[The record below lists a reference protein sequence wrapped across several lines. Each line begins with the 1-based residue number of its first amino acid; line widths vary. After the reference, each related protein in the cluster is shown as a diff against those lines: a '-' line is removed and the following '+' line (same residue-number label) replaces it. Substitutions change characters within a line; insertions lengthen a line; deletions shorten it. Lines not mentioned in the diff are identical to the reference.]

1 MKAVDNRLRVH
12 SAEPLVGGPPL
23 PELRQDHI
31 TPADLF
37 FIRNHGPIPE
47 VDAASF
53 RLEVDGLVRKQM
65 QFSLTEL
72 RASFP
77 RISVTATLQCAGNRR
92 DELMKVAPIPGEVP
106 WNADGISN
114 ASWSGVCLRDVLEV
128 AGVAPGAK
136 HAAFIGFDRVTRHGE
151 TFGFGGSIPIE
162 KAMSPETLLV
172 DEMNGAPLP
181 PAHGFPLRVVVPG
194 YIGARSVKWV
204 RSIRLQ
210 AEPSDNYFQ
219 SKVYRLFPPHATA
232 ETARPED
239 GLPLAE
245 NSLNSVICDPEAN
258 AELPAGAVTVRGYAI
273 AGGGRRVARVDV
285 SADGGRTWTTAS
297 LEPGEPWTWQFW
309 EARLTLGRGPA
320 ELVARAFDTAANSQ
334 PEQLASVWN
343 FKGYMN
349 NALHRVAVTGR

>member
-1 MKAVDNRLRVH
+1 MTVVDSRLQVH
-12 SAEPLVGGPPL
+12 STEPLVGGPPL
-23 PELRQDHI
+23 SVLRQDHI

-65 QFSLTEL
+65 QFSLAEL
-72 RASFP
+72 RDRFP
-77 RISVTATLQCAGNRR
+77 RVSVTATLQCAGNRR
-92 DELMKVAPIPGEVP
+92 DELTKIAPIPGEVP
-106 WNADGISN
+106 WGADGISN
-114 ASWSGVCLRDVLEV
+114 AAWSGVRLCDVLEA
-128 AGVAPGAK
+128 AGVAPGAA
-136 HAAFIGFDRVTRHGE
+136 HAAFVGLDEVTRHGE
-151 TFGFGGSIPIE
+151 TFGFGGSIPID
-162 KAMSPETLLV
+162 KALSPETLLV
-172 DEMNGAPLP
+172 DEMNGAPLH
-181 PAHGFPLRVVVPG
+181 PAHGFPLRVLVPG
-194 YIGARSVKWV
+194 YIGARSVKWL
-204 RSIRLQ
+204 SGIRLQ
-210 AEPSDNYFQ
+210 TEPSANYFQ
-219 SKVYRLFPPHATA
+219 AKVYRLFPPHTKA

-239 GLPLAE
+239 GIALSE
-245 NSLNSVICDPEAN
+245 NSLNAVICDPERGAT
-258 AELPAGAVTVRGYAI
+258 LPAGPVTVRGYAL
-273 AGGGRRVARVDV
+273 AGGSRRVARVDV

-349 NALHRVAVTGR
+349 NALHRVPVTGR